1 MVLDKIIKTYETI
14 SGHHLSSAFS
24 FTKRSFGMKMF
35 KVLLQ
40 NLKCENTFRTNFSE
54 NMVYSLGPYV
64 FYSPKSNFQS

>member
-14 SGHHLSSAFS
+14 SGHHPSSAFS
-24 FTKRSFGMKMF
+24 FTSFGMKRF

-40 NLKCENTFRTNFSE
+40 NLKCENAFRTNFSE